1 MVKPILATTLVAVA
15 AASISSQVAVA
26 ATEALGGSHQ
36 EEEQRQLWGGL
47 GWPSDDDD
55 NNWSSSGKSGK
66 SGSSSSSSSS
76 WGGNDDDWWSSSFSS
91 GKSGKSGGGSSS
103 SSSWDSSSS
112 GKSGKSGSSG
122 WSSSSSSW
130 SSSSKSG
137 KSKHEVYHGG
147 WGKPGW
153 WGPTS
158 SSGKSGKSGSNS
170 SSSGWSSSS
179 SSGWSSSGKSG
190 KSGSSKGGGGGWS
203 SSSSSWSS
211 SGKSGKSGN
220 GGGWYGWGDSKSGKS
235 KGGKSKGGKSK
246 SSKGQWVWEPPAPPK
261 PDPTPKPTQ
270 KPTRKPTQKPTKKPT
285 HKPTQKPVAPA
296 PKPTKKP
303 VAPPKPVP
311 KPSLNTLCFNKGE
324 KIQCSGSHSGGDG
337 IVSSFLYTVETKP
350 GYSVEEVMIPLE
362 NAILSDVGS
371 NIGSGFSGS
380 ISAKPSDEINGAKE
394 CSHEDKAE
402 CAYVNGVMTFYPDG
416 HFTGGGAYALAGS
429 SGSGSGNAD
438 GAHVVAGSSGSGS
451 GNAGGAYAIAGSGN
465 ADGASYAIAGS
476 SGSGSGNAG
485 GTYAVA
491 GSSGSGSGSSQSD
504 SYPAASALNAHQV
517 MASDSGS
524 EFDACDGATL
534 IHDSMQGNDYSNV
547 DGVKSVTF
555 KEKTNCP
562 AIVAA
567 KAAVVEEEDNTA
579 MLVGIPL
586 AAALFVALALL
597 VARRMRD
604 DREEFPLSSG
614 LDDFMGPPEDPYAN
628 TIDVHKCTSMYC
640 NCNKALEN
648 VSFIPA
654 PREVDLAQARAY
666 AGLPAVTNTTA
677 DEGDWF
683 PEEKARDADSDTVT
697 GVHNGSTNGQVPA
710 PDDSRSYLPV
720 EQRPLMTVSEIPHD
734 SEIDTELESLEGGDD
749 ATSIPPPPPPP
760 SSLYHDDEP
769 DDEMSI

>member
-1 MVKPILATTLVAVA
+1 MTLLYLL
-15 AASISSQVAVA
+15 Q
-26 ATEALGGSHQ
+26 
-36 EEEQRQLWGGL
+36 
-47 GWPSDDDD
+47 P
-55 NNWSSSGKSGK
+55 
-66 SGSSSSSSSS
+66 
-76 WGGNDDDWWSSSFSS
+76 FS
-91 GKSGKSGGGSSS
+91 
-103 SSSWDSSSS
+103 
-112 GKSGKSGSSG
+112 
-122 WSSSSSSW
+122 
-130 SSSSKSG
+130 
-137 KSKHEVYHGG
+137 
-147 WGKPGW
+147 
-153 WGPTS
+153 
-158 SSGKSGKSGSNS
+158 
-170 SSSGWSSSS
+170 
-179 SSGWSSSGKSG
+179 
-190 KSGSSKGGGGGWS
+190 
-203 SSSSSWSS
+203 
-211 SGKSGKSGN
+211 
-220 GGGWYGWGDSKSGKS
+220 
-235 KGGKSKGGKSK
+235 
-246 SSKGQWVWEPPAPPK
+246 
-261 PDPTPKPTQ
+261 
-270 KPTRKPTQKPTKKPT
+270 
-285 HKPTQKPVAPA
+285 
-296 PKPTKKP
+296 
-303 VAPPKPVP
+303 
-311 KPSLNTLCFNKGE
+311 L
-324 KIQCSGSHSGGDG
+324 
-337 IVSSFLYTVETKP
+337 
-350 GYSVEEVMIPLE
+350 
-362 NAILSDVGS
+362 
-371 NIGSGFSGS
+371 
-380 ISAKPSDEINGAKE
+380 GAKE
-394 CSHEDKAE
+394 CSHEDKAK

-416 HFTGGGAYALAGS
+416 HYTGGGAYALPGS

-438 GAHVVAGSSGSGS
+438 GSYAIAESSGSVAGGAYAITGSSGSGSGNTGGAYALPGSSGS
-451 GNAGGAYAIAGSGN
+451 GNAGGAYG
-465 ADGASYAIAGS
+465 
-476 SGSGSGNAG
+476 
-485 GTYAVA
+485 VA
-491 GSSGSGSGSSQSD
+491 GSNGSGSGSSQSD
-504 SYPAASALNAHQV
+504 SYSAASALNAHQV

-555 KEKTNCP
+555 KEKKNCP

-567 KAAVVEEEDNTA
+567 KAAVVEEEDDNTA

-604 DREEFPLSSG
+604 DREEFPLSDG

-640 NCNKALEN
+640 NCNNALEN

-710 PDDSRSYLPV
+710 PETDDSRSYLPV